1 MLKFF
6 YKVLSAVTDIKC
18 PFMYHLDL
26 PYTIRSM
33 QNTYCHLE
41 NLQTPRFS
49 VFTEKQVR
57 LPCFY

>member
-1 MLKFF
+1 MLIFF

-18 PFMYHLDL
+18 PLMYHLDL
-26 PYTIRSM
+26 PYTIRFM

-41 NLQTPRFS
+41 NLQTPRLS

-57 LPCFY
+57 LPRFY